1 MANERRTIYD
11 DIYEELRDF
20 YCPEEMKN
28 LTIDEASGLR
38 EYIEDRFDSFM
49 ADMVNAVKKADYFGH
64 KWD

>member
-11 DIYEELRDF
+11 DIYEALRDF
-20 YCPEEMKN
+20 YCPEETKD

-38 EYIEDRFDSFM
+38 EYIENRFDSFM
-49 ADMVNAVKKADYFGH
+49 ADMVNAVKKADYIGY